1 MTGATCGAKSPLI
14 MLHINDLTFRMEGR
28 LLLDHVT
35 AAIPPGQRTGFVG
48 RNGTGKSTL
57 LKLITEEYGP
67 ETGSISYPKSWR
79 VGMVRQEVLAGPTS
93 LIDTVLA
100 ADIERAAL
108 LAEAETATDPHRI
121 ADIHTRLADMGAHAA
136 PAKAATILS
145 GLGFDEAAQA
155 RPCSDFSGGWR
166 MRVALAAVLFS
177 EPDLLLLDEPTNYL
191 DLEGTIWLEDYLRT
205 YPYTVLIVSHDRDLL
220 NNVAQNILHLEHK
233 KLSVYSGNY
242 DRFDKTRRE
251 KLMLQLSMKKKQDEA
266 RRHMES
272 FVERFKA
279 KASKARQ
286 AQSRMKAL
294 AKMQPIAD
302 VLQERVLPFHFPAPE
317 KPLASPIIR
326 LEHAS
331 VGYEPDKPVLK
342 GLDLR
347 IDHDDRIALLGA
359 NGNGKSTFAKLL
371 CDRLAVTAGHKFAS
385 KKMRIAYFA
394 QHQLDELNMGETPYE
409 HFRELM
415 PDATIAQVRARAGSY
430 GFGADKADTK
440 VEKLS
445 GGEKAR
451 LLFAIATFHKP
462 HMIILDEPT
471 NHLDVDSREAL
482 VMAINE
488 YDGAFILISH
498 DRHLVET
505 CADRLWL
512 VADGGV
518 TSYDGDLNDYRK
530 WLLDPARRVIP
541 LVAEDED
548 EAASEAPPARPSN
561 DKREA
566 RRLAA
571 QKREQMAPLR
581 KKAQAAEQEIVR
593 LQKAVAALDGK
604 LAEPKVAAD
613 AAAMA
618 ATAKERADTLK
629 ALAAAE
635 EKWLEASAAYENAM
649 ASD

>member
-1 MTGATCGAKSPLI
+1 

-28 LLLDHVT
+28 LLLDRVT

-57 LKLITEEYGP
+57 LKLITGEYGP
-67 ETGSISYPKSWR
+67 ESGGLSFPKNWR

-93 LIDTVLA
+93 LLDTVLA
-100 ADIERAAL
+100 ADIERSAL

-121 ADIHTRLADMGAHAA
+121 ADIHLRLADIGAHAA
-136 PAKAATILS
+136 PARAATILS
-145 GLGFDEAAQA
+145 GLGFDEAAQG
-155 RPCSDFSGGWR
+155 RPCADFSGGWR

-191 DLEGTIWLEDYLRT
+191 DLEGSIWLEEYLRT
-205 YPYTVLIVSHDRDLL
+205 YPHTVLIVSHDRDLL
-220 NNVAQNILHLEHK
+220 NNVAQNILQLEHK

-242 DRFDKTRRE
+242 DRFDRTRRE
-251 KLMLQLSMKKKQDEA
+251 KLMLQLSMKKKQEDA

-294 AKMQPIAD
+294 AKMEPIAD
-302 VLQERVLPFHFPAPE
+302 ILSERVLPFRFPAPD

-331 VGYEPDKPVLK
+331 VGYEPGKPVLK
-342 GLDLR
+342 NLDLR
-347 IDHDDRIALLGA
+347 IDQDDRIALLGA

-371 CDRLAVTAGHKFAS
+371 CDRLTVSAGHKYDS
-385 KKMRIAYFA
+385 KKLRIAYFA
-394 QHQLDELNMGETPYE
+394 QHQLDELNMGDTPYE
-409 HFRELM
+409 HFRELK
-415 PDATIAQVRARAGSY
+415 PDATQAQTRAIAGSY

-451 LLFAIATFHKP
+451 LLFAVATFHKP
-462 HMIILDEPT
+462 HIIILDEPT

-482 VMAINE
+482 VMAIND

-498 DRHLVET
+498 DRHLIET

-512 VADGGV
+512 VADGTV
-518 TSYDGDLNDYRK
+518 APYDGDLDDYRK
-530 WLLDPARRVIP
+530 WLLDPARRIKP
-541 LVAEDED
+541 LVAEDD
-548 EAASEAPPARPSN
+548 AVADAARAPRPSN
-561 DKREA
+561 DKKEA

-571 QKREQMAPLR
+571 QKREQLAPLK
-581 KKAQAAEQEIVR
+581 KKAQTAEQEIQR
-593 LQKAVAALDGK
+593 IQKIVDALDAK
-604 LAEPKVAAD
+604 LADPKVAGD
-613 AAAMA
+613 PAAMS
-618 ATAKERADTLK
+618 ATAKERAEALK
-629 ALAAAE
+629 ARARAE
-635 EKWLEASAAYENAM
+635 ELWLEASA
-649 ASD
+649 

>member
-1 MTGATCGAKSPLI
+1 

-35 AAIPPGQRTGFVG
+35 AAVPPGAKVGFVG

-57 LKLITEEYGP
+57 LKIITGEYQT
-67 ETGSISYPKSWR
+67 ETGGISFPKNWR

-93 LIDTVLA
+93 LLDTVLA
-100 ADIERAAL
+100 ADAERAAL
-108 LAEAETATDPHRI
+108 LDEAEHATDPHRI
-121 ADIHTRLADMGAHAA
+121 ADIHTRLADIGAHAA
-136 PAKAATILS
+136 PARAASILA

-155 RPCSDFSGGWR
+155 RPCADFSGGWR

-191 DLEGTIWLEDYLRT
+191 DLEGTIWLEDYLRA

-220 NNVAQNILHLEHK
+220 NNVAQGILHLENR
-233 KLSVYSGNY
+233 KLTFYSGNY
-242 DRFDKTRRE
+242 DRFDRTRRE
-251 KLMLQLSMKKKQDEA
+251 KLLLQMSMKKKQEDA
-266 RRHMES
+266 RRHMEA

-286 AQSRMKAL
+286 AQSRVKAL
-294 AKMQPIAD
+294 ARMEPIAD
-302 VLQERVLPFHFPAPE
+302 ILQERVMPFRFPAPD

-371 CDRLAVTAGHKFAS
+371 CDRLHVTGGHKYDS
-385 KKMRIAYFA
+385 KKLRIAYFA

-415 PDATIAQVRARAGSY
+415 PTATQAQVRATAGSY

-451 LLFAIATFHKP
+451 LLFAVQTYNKP
-462 HMIILDEPT
+462 HLIILDEPT

-482 VMAINE
+482 VMAINDYE
-488 YDGAFILISH
+488 GAFILISH
-498 DRHLVET
+498 DRHLIET

-512 VADGGV
+512 VADGTV
-518 TSYDGDLNDYRK
+518 APYEGDIDDYRK
-530 WLLDPARRVIP
+530 WLLDPARRVKP
-541 LVAEDED
+541 LVAEED
-548 EAASEAPPARPSN
+548 AEGTPRPAPRPAI
-561 DKREA
+561 DKKEA

-571 QKREQMAPLR
+571 QKREQFAPLK
-581 KKAQAAEQEIVR
+581 KKAQAAEKEIER
-593 LQKAVAALDGK
+593 LQAEVARLEAE
-604 LAEPKVAAD
+604 LASKPED
-613 AAAMA
+613 AARL
-618 ATAKERADTLK
+618 AKLRADTLK
-629 ALAAAE
+629 TLARAE
-635 EKWLEASAAYENAM
+635 EDWLAASAAYDEAM
-649 ASD
+649 AG

>member
-1 MTGATCGAKSPLI
+1 

-35 AAIPPGQRTGFVG
+35 AALPPGQKVGFVG

-57 LKLITEEYGP
+57 LKIITGEYGT
-67 ETGSISYPKSWR
+67 ETGGISYPKNWR

-93 LIDTVLA
+93 LLDTVLA
-100 ADIERAAL
+100 ADLERAAL

-121 ADIHTRLADMGAHAA
+121 AEIHTRLSDMGAHAA
-136 PAKAATILS
+136 PARAASILA
-145 GLGFDEAAQA
+145 GLGFDEDAQA
-155 RPCSDFSGGWR
+155 RPCADFSGGWR

-191 DLEGTIWLEDYLRT
+191 DLEGTIWLEDYLKT

-220 NNVAQNILHLEHK
+220 NNVAESILHLENK
-233 KLSVYSGNY
+233 KLTFYSGNY
-242 DRFDKTRRE
+242 DRFDRTRRE
-251 KLMLQLSMKKKQDEA
+251 KLLLQMSMKKKQEDA
-266 RRHMES
+266 RRHMEA

-294 AKMQPIAD
+294 AKMEPIAD
-302 VLQERVLPFHFPAPE
+302 IMSEKVMPFRFPAPE

-331 VGYEPDKPVLK
+331 VGYEPDKPVLTN
-342 GLDLR
+342 LDLR
-347 IDHDDRIALLGA
+347 IDQDDRIALLGA

-371 CDRLAVTAGHKFAS
+371 CERLQVTAGNKYAS
-385 KKMRIAYFA
+385 KKLRIAYFA
-394 QHQLDELNMGETPYE
+394 QHQLDELSMGDTPYE

-415 PDATIAQVRARAGSY
+415 PTGTQAQVRAVAGSY
-430 GFGADKADTK
+430 GFGADKADTP

-451 LLFAIATFHKP
+451 LLFAVATFHKP
-462 HMIILDEPT
+462 HIIILDEPT

-512 VADGGV
+512 VADGTV
-518 TSYDGDLNDYRK
+518 APYEGDLDDYRK
-530 WLLDPARRVIP
+530 WLLDPARRVKP
-541 LVAEDED
+541 MAADELEALEEEVA
-548 EAASEAPPARPSN
+548 APRPSN
-561 DKREA
+561 DKKEA

-571 QKREQMAPLR
+571 QKREQFAPLK
-581 KKAQAAEQEIVR
+581 KKAQALEKEVEKLQAEVT
-593 LQKAVAALDGK
+593 KLDAK
-604 LAEPKVAAD
+604 LADANAFEGKPDEAAKVAKARAD
-613 AAAMA
+613 AL
-618 ATAKERADTLK
+618 R

-635 EKWLEASAAYENAM
+635 DGWLEAVAAYDEAM
-649 ASD
+649 AS

>member
-1 MTGATCGAKSPLI
+1 

-28 LLLDHVT
+28 LLLDRVT

-57 LKLITEEYGP
+57 LKLITGEYGP
-67 ETGSISYPKSWR
+67 ESGSLSFPKNWR

-93 LIDTVLA
+93 LLDTVLA
-100 ADIERAAL
+100 ADIERSSL

-121 ADIHTRLADMGAHAA
+121 ADIHLRLADIGAHAA
-136 PAKAATILS
+136 PARAATILS
-145 GLGFDEAAQA
+145 GLGFDEAAQG
-155 RPCSDFSGGWR
+155 RPCADFSGGWR

-191 DLEGTIWLEDYLRT
+191 DLEGSIWLEDYLRT
-205 YPYTVLIVSHDRDLL
+205 YPHTVLIVSHDRDLL

-242 DRFDKTRRE
+242 DRFDRTRRE
-251 KLMLQLSMKKKQDEA
+251 KLMLQLSMKKKQEDA

-294 AKMQPIAD
+294 AKMEPIAD
-302 VLQERVLPFHFPAPE
+302 ILSERVLPFRFPAPD

-331 VGYEPDKPVLK
+331 VGYEPGKPVLK
-342 GLDLR
+342 NLDLR
-347 IDHDDRIALLGA
+347 IDQDDRIALLGA

-371 CDRLAVTAGHKFAS
+371 CDRLTVSAGHKYDS
-385 KKMRIAYFA
+385 KKLRIAYFA
-394 QHQLDELNMGETPYE
+394 QHQLDELNMGDTPYE
-409 HFRELM
+409 HFRELK
-415 PDATIAQVRARAGSY
+415 PDATQAQTRAIAGSY

-451 LLFAIATFHKP
+451 LLFAVATFHKP
-462 HMIILDEPT
+462 HIIILDEPT

-482 VMAINE
+482 VMAIND

-498 DRHLVET
+498 DRHLIET

-512 VADGGV
+512 VADGTV
-518 TSYDGDLNDYRK
+518 SPYDGDLDDYRK
-530 WLLDPARRVIP
+530 WLLDPARRIKP
-541 LVAEDED
+541 LVAEDETVAD
-548 EAASEAPPARPSN
+548 AARAPRPSN
-561 DKREA
+561 DKKEA

-571 QKREQMAPLR
+571 QKREQLAPLK
-581 KKAQAAEQEIVR
+581 KKAQSAEQEIQR
-593 LQKAVAALDGK
+593 IQKIVDALDAK
-604 LAEPKVAAD
+604 LADPKVAGD
-613 AAAMA
+613 PAAMS
-618 ATAKERADTLK
+618 ATAKERAEALK
-629 ALAAAE
+629 ARARAE
-635 EKWLEASAAYENAM
+635 ELWLEASATYEEAM
-649 ASD
+649 AE

>member
-1 MTGATCGAKSPLI
+1 

-35 AAIPPGQRTGFVG
+35 AAVPPGQRTGFVG

-57 LKLITEEYGP
+57 LKLITGEYTP
-67 ETGSISYPKSWR
+67 ETGGISFPKNWR
-79 VGMVRQEVLAGPTS
+79 IGMVRQEVLAGPTS
-93 LIDTVLA
+93 LLDTVLA
-100 ADIERAAL
+100 ADVERSAL

-121 ADIHTRLADMGAHAA
+121 AEIHTRLADMGAHAA
-136 PAKAATILS
+136 PARAATILS

-166 MRVALAAVLFS
+166 MRVALASVLFS

-191 DLEGTIWLEDYLRT
+191 DLEGTIWLEDYLRS

-233 KLSVYSGNY
+233 KLTVYSGNY
-242 DRFDKTRRE
+242 DRFDRTRRE
-251 KLMLQLSMKKKQDEA
+251 KLMLQLSMKKKQEDQ

-272 FVERFKA
+272 FIERFKA

-294 AKMQPIAD
+294 AKMEPIAD
-302 VLQERVLPFHFPAPE
+302 ILNERVLPFRFPAPD

-331 VGYEPDKPVLK
+331 VGYEPGKPVLK
-342 GLDLR
+342 DLDLR
-347 IDHDDRIALLGA
+347 IDQDDRIALLGA

-371 CDRLAVTAGHKFAS
+371 CDRLQVTGGHKYDS
-385 KKMRIAYFA
+385 KKLRIAYFA
-394 QHQLDELNMGETPYE
+394 QHQLDELNMGDTPYE
-409 HFRELM
+409 HFRELK
-415 PDATIAQVRARAGSY
+415 PDATQAQTRAIAGSY

-482 VMAINE
+482 VMAIND

-512 VADGGV
+512 VADGTV
-518 TSYDGDLNDYRK
+518 APYDGDLNDYRK
-530 WLLDPARRVIP
+530 WLLDPARRIKP
-541 LVAEDED
+541 LVAEED
-548 EAASEAPPARPSN
+548 ADVPPPPRPSN
-561 DKREA
+561 DKKEA

-571 QKREQMAPLR
+571 QKREQMAPLK
-581 KKAQAAEQEIVR
+581 KKAQTAEQEVGRIQKIVE
-593 LQKAVAALDGK
+593 ALTAK
-604 LAEPKVAAD
+604 LGDPKVAAD
-613 AAAMA
+613 PAATA
-618 ATAKERADTLK
+618 ATAKERADALK
-629 ALAAAE
+629 ALARAE
-635 EKWLEASAAYENAM
+635 EHWLEASSAYEEAM
-649 ASD
+649 AG

>member
-1 MTGATCGAKSPLI
+1 
-14 MLHINDLTFRMEGR
+14 MLHFNDLTFRMEGR
-28 LLLDHVT
+28 LLLDHVNG
-35 AAIPPGQRTGFVG
+35 AIPPGERVGFVG

-57 LKLITEEYGP
+57 LKIITGEYGT
-67 ETGSISYPKSWR
+67 ETGGISYPKNWR
-79 VGMVRQEVLAGPTS
+79 IGMVRQEAPAGPIT
-93 LIDTVLA
+93 LLDTVLA
-100 ADIERAAL
+100 ADTERASL
-108 LAEAETATDPHRI
+108 LEEAETATDPHRI
-121 ADIHTRLADMGAHAA
+121 AEIHTRLADMGAHAA
-136 PAKAATILS
+136 PARAASILA
-145 GLGFDEAAQA
+145 GLGFDDAAQA

-191 DLEGTIWLEDYLRT
+191 DLEGTIWLEDYLRH
-205 YPYTVLIVSHDRDLL
+205 YPHTVLIVSHDRDLL
-220 NNVAQNILHLEHK
+220 NNVAQAILHLEHK
-233 KLSVYSGNY
+233 KLTYYSGNY
-242 DRFDKTRRE
+242 DRFEKTRRE
-251 KLMLQLSMKKKQDEA
+251 KLLLQMSMKKKQEDA
-266 RRHMES
+266 RRHMEA

-294 AKMQPIAD
+294 AKMEPVAD
-302 VLQERVLPFHFPAPE
+302 ILSERVMPFRFPAPE
-317 KPLASPIIR
+317 KPLSSPIIR

-331 VGYEPDKPVLK
+331 VGYEPDKPVLS

-347 IDHDDRIALLGA
+347 IDQDDRIALLGA

-371 CDRLAVTAGHKFAS
+371 CDRLRVSAGHKYDS
-385 KKMRIAYFA
+385 KKLRIAYFA
-394 QHQLDELNMGETPYE
+394 QHQLDELSMGETPYE

-415 PDATIAQVRARAGSY
+415 PDATQAQVRAMAGSY
-430 GFGADKADTK
+430 GFGADKADTN

-462 HMIILDEPT
+462 HLIILDEPT

-512 VADGGV
+512 VADGTV
-518 TSYDGDLNDYRK
+518 APYEGDLDDYRK
-530 WLLDPARRVIP
+530 WLLDPARRARPIAP
-541 LVAEDED
+541 DEEEAED
-548 EAASEAPPARPSN
+548 APAPAPRPSH
-561 DKREA
+561 DKKEA

-571 QKREQMAPLR
+571 KKREQFAPLK
-581 KKAQAAEQEIVR
+581 KKAQAAEKEIER
-593 LQKAVAALDGK
+593 CQAEVAKIDAR
-604 LAEPKVAAD
+604 LAEPGLFDRDPDKANELAKARAD
-613 AAAMA
+613 AL
-618 ATAKERADTLK
+618 RAVD
-629 ALAAAE
+629 AAE
-635 EKWLEASAAYENAM
+635 EAWLEASSAYEEAM
-649 ASD
+649 AAE

>member
-1 MTGATCGAKSPLI
+1 

-28 LLLDHVT
+28 LLLDHCT
-35 AAIPPGQRTGFVG
+35 AAVPPGQRTGFVG

-57 LKLITEEYGP
+57 LKLITGEYGP
-67 ETGSISYPKSWR
+67 ETGGISLPKNWR
-79 VGMVRQEVLAGPTS
+79 IGMVRQEVLAGPTS

-100 ADIERAAL
+100 ADAERAAL
-108 LAEAETATDPHRI
+108 LAEAETASDPHRI
-121 ADIHTRLADMGAHAA
+121 AEIHTRLADMGAHAA

-155 RPCSDFSGGWR
+155 RPCADFSGGWR

-191 DLEGTIWLEDYLRT
+191 DLEGTVWLEDYLRS

-220 NNVAQNILHLEHK
+220 NNVAQNILHLEHR
-233 KLSVYSGNY
+233 KLSIYSGNY
-242 DRFDKTRRE
+242 DRFDRTRRE

-294 AKMQPIAD
+294 ARMQPIAD
-302 VLQERVLPFHFPAPE
+302 VLQERVLPFHFPVPE
-317 KPLASPIIR
+317 RPLASPIIR

-331 VGYEPDKPVLK
+331 VGYEPGKPVLK
-342 GLDLR
+342 DLDLR

-371 CDRLAVTAGHKFAS
+371 CDRLQVTAGHKFAS

-415 PDATIAQVRARAGSY
+415 PDATQAQVRARAGSY

-488 YDGAFILISH
+488 YEGAFILISH

-512 VADGGV
+512 VADGSV
-518 TSYDGDLNDYRK
+518 SSYDGDLDDYRK
-530 WLLDPARRVIP
+530 WLLDPARRIKP
-541 LVAEDED
+541 IVAEDD
-548 EAASEAPPARPSN
+548 ADADAQPPAPRPSN
-561 DKREA
+561 DKKEA

-571 QKREQMAPLR
+571 QKREQMAPLK
-581 KKAQAAEQEIVR
+581 KKAKAAEHDIAR
-593 LQKAVAALDGK
+593 LQKAIEVLDGK
-604 LAEPKVAAD
+604 LADPKVAGD
-613 AAAMA
+613 AAATT
-618 ATAKERADTLK
+618 ATAKERGEALK
-629 ALAAAE
+629 ALARAE
-635 EKWLEASAAYENAM
+635 ERWLEASATYEDAM
-649 ASD
+649 AAD

>member
-1 MTGATCGAKSPLI
+1 

-35 AAIPPGQRTGFVG
+35 AAVPPGAKVGFVG

-57 LKLITEEYGP
+57 LKIITGEYHT
-67 ETGSISYPKSWR
+67 ETGGISYPKNWR

-93 LIDTVLA
+93 LLDTVLA
-100 ADIERAAL
+100 ADAERASL
-108 LAEAETATDPHRI
+108 LEEAEHATDPHRI
-121 ADIHTRLADMGAHAA
+121 AEIHTRLADMGAHAA
-136 PAKAATILS
+136 PARAATILA

-177 EPDLLLLDEPTNYL
+177 EPDLLLLDEPPTYL
-191 DLEGTIWLEDYLRT
+191 DLEGPFGLGDYLRP
-205 YPYTVLIVSHDRDLL
+205 YPYTVLIVGHDRDLL
-220 NNVAQNILHLEHK
+220 NNVAEAILHLENK
-233 KLSVYSGNY
+233 KLTFYSGNY
-242 DRFDKTRRE
+242 DRFDRTRRE
-251 KLMLQLSMKKKQDEA
+251 KLLLQMSMKKKQEDA

-294 AKMQPIAD
+294 AKMEPIAD
-302 VLQERVLPFHFPAPE
+302 ILQERVMPFRFPAPD

-342 GLDLR
+342 DLDLR
-347 IDHDDRIALLGA
+347 IDQDDRIALLGA

-371 CDRLAVTAGHKFAS
+371 CDRLHVTAGHKYDS
-385 KKMRIAYFA
+385 KKLRIAYFA

-415 PDATIAQVRARAGSY
+415 PDATQAQVRAVAGSY
-430 GFGADKADTK
+430 GFGADKADTN

-451 LLFAIATFHKP
+451 LLFAVQTFNKP
-462 HMIILDEPT
+462 HLIILDEPT

-482 VMAINE
+482 VMAIND
-488 YDGAFILISH
+488 YDGAIILISH

-518 TSYDGDLNDYRK
+518 HPYDGDLNDYRK
-530 WLLDPARRVIP
+530 WLLDPARRIKP
-541 LVAEDED
+541 LTAEEEE
-548 EAASEAPPARPSN
+548 EAAARPAPKPQI
-561 DKREA
+561 DKKEA

-571 QKREQMAPLR
+571 QKREQFAPLK
-581 KKAQAAEQEIVR
+581 KKAQAAEKEVER
-593 LQKAVAALDGK
+593 LQAEVAK
-604 LAEPKVAAD
+604 LEADLAAKPDEAARLAKLRAD
-613 AAAMA
+613 A
-618 ATAKERADTLK
+618 LK
-629 ALAAAE
+629 ALTRAE
-635 EKWLEASAAYENAM
+635 EDWLEASAAYDDAM
-649 ASD
+649 AD

>member
-1 MTGATCGAKSPLI
+1 

-28 LLLDHVT
+28 LLLERVT
-35 AAIPPGQRTGFVG
+35 AALPPGTRTGFVG

-57 LKLITEEYGP
+57 LRIITGELTP
-67 ETGSISYPKSWR
+67 ESGSISWPKSWR
-79 VGMVRQEVLAGPTS
+79 VGMVTQEAPSGPIT
-93 LIDTVLA
+93 LLDTVLA
-100 ADIERAAL
+100 ADKERTSL

-121 ADIHTRLADMGAHAA
+121 ADIHTRLADMGAHAS
-136 PAKAATILS
+136 PAKAATILA

-191 DLEGTIWLEDYLRT
+191 DLEGTIWLEDYLRS

-220 NNVAQNILHLEHK
+220 NNVADGILHLEHK
-233 KLSVYSGNY
+233 KLTYYSGNY
-242 DRFDKTRRE
+242 DRFDRTRRE
-251 KLMLQLSMKKKQDEA
+251 RLMLQMSMKKKQDDQ

-272 FVERFKA
+272 FIERFKA

-294 AKMQPIAD
+294 AKMEPIAD
-302 VLQERVLPFHFPAPE
+302 IMNERVLPFHFPVPE

-331 VGYEPDKPVLK
+331 VGYEPGKPVLR

-347 IDHDDRIALLGA
+347 IDQDDRIALLGA

-371 CDRLAVTAGHKFAS
+371 CDRLRVDAGHKYAS
-385 KKMRIAYFA
+385 KKLRIAYFA
-394 QHQLDELNMGETPYE
+394 QHQLDELNMGDTPYE

-430 GFGADKADTK
+430 GFGADKADTR

-512 VADGGV
+512 VADGTV
-518 TSYDGDLNDYRK
+518 APYDGDLDDYRK
-530 WLLDPARRVIP
+530 WLLDPARRVRP
-541 LVAEDED
+541 LVAEDNAD
-548 EAASEAPPARPSN
+548 ADAPPPAPRPSN

-571 QKREQMAPLR
+571 QKREQMAPLK
-581 KKAQAAEQEIVR
+581 KKAQAAEQEIAR
-593 LQKAVAALDGK
+593 IQKIIDALDAR
-604 LAEPKVAAD
+604 LADPAVTADPAAVS
-613 AAAMA
+613 AAS
-618 ATAKERADTLK
+618 KERAE
-629 ALAAAE
+629 ALRARARAE
-635 EKWLEASAAYENAM
+635 ELWLEASASYEEAM
-649 ASD
+649 AAAD

>member
-1 MTGATCGAKSPLI
+1 

-28 LLLDHVT
+28 LLLDRVT

-57 LKLITEEYGP
+57 LKLITGEYGP
-67 ETGSISYPKSWR
+67 ESGSLSFPKNWR

-93 LIDTVLA
+93 LLDTVLA
-100 ADIERAAL
+100 ADIERSSL

-121 ADIHTRLADMGAHAA
+121 ADIHLRLADIGAHAA
-136 PAKAATILS
+136 PARAATILS
-145 GLGFDEAAQA
+145 GLGFDEAAQG
-155 RPCSDFSGGWR
+155 RPCADFSGGWR

-191 DLEGTIWLEDYLRT
+191 DLEGSIWLEEYLRT
-205 YPYTVLIVSHDRDLL
+205 YPHTVLIVSHDRDLL

-242 DRFDKTRRE
+242 DRFDRTRRE
-251 KLMLQLSMKKKQDEA
+251 KLMLQLSMKKKQEDA

-294 AKMQPIAD
+294 AKMEPIAD
-302 VLQERVLPFHFPAPE
+302 ILSERVLPFRFPAPD

-331 VGYEPDKPVLK
+331 VGYEPGKPVLK
-342 GLDLR
+342 NLDLR
-347 IDHDDRIALLGA
+347 IDQDDRIALLGA

-371 CDRLAVTAGHKFAS
+371 CDRLTVSAGHKYDS
-385 KKMRIAYFA
+385 KKLRIAYFA
-394 QHQLDELNMGETPYE
+394 QHQLDELNMGDTPYE
-409 HFRELM
+409 HFRELK
-415 PDATIAQVRARAGSY
+415 PDATQAQTRAIAGSY

-451 LLFAIATFHKP
+451 LLFAVATFHKP
-462 HMIILDEPT
+462 HIIILDEPT

-482 VMAINE
+482 VMAIND

-498 DRHLVET
+498 DRHLIET

-512 VADGGV
+512 VADGTV
-518 TSYDGDLNDYRK
+518 SPYDGDLDDYRK
-530 WLLDPARRVIP
+530 WLLDPARRIKP
-541 LVAEDED
+541 LVAEDD
-548 EAASEAPPARPSN
+548 AVADAARAPRPSN
-561 DKREA
+561 DKKEA

-571 QKREQMAPLR
+571 QKREQLAPLKR
-581 KKAQAAEQEIVR
+581 KAQTAEQEIQR
-593 LQKAVAALDGK
+593 IQKIVDALDAK
-604 LAEPKVAAD
+604 LADPKVAGD
-613 AAAMA
+613 PAAMS
-618 ATAKERADTLK
+618 ATAKERAEALK
-629 ALAAAE
+629 ARARAE
-635 EKWLEASAAYENAM
+635 ELWLEASATYEEAM
-649 ASD
+649 AD

>member
-1 MTGATCGAKSPLI
+1 

-28 LLLDHVT
+28 LLLDRVT

-57 LKLITEEYGP
+57 LKLITGEYGP
-67 ETGSISYPKSWR
+67 ETGSVSFPKSWR
-79 VGMVRQEVLAGPTS
+79 IGMVRQEVLAGPIS

-100 ADIERAAL
+100 ADVERSSL
-108 LAEAETATDPHRI
+108 LTEAETATDPHRI

-145 GLGFDEAAQA
+145 GLGFDEAAQT

-191 DLEGTIWLEDYLRT
+191 DLEGTIWLEDYLRS
-205 YPYTVLIVSHDRDLL
+205 YPYTVLIVSHDKDLL
-220 NNVAQNILHLEHK
+220 NNVAQNILHLENQ
-233 KLSVYSGNY
+233 KLSFYSGNY
-242 DRFDKTRRE
+242 DRFDRTRRE

-294 AKMQPIAD
+294 AKMEPIAD
-302 VLQERVLPFHFPAPE
+302 VLQERVLPFRFPAPE

-331 VGYEPDKPVLK
+331 IGYEPGKPVLQN
-342 GLDLR
+342 LDLR

-371 CDRLAVTAGHKFAS
+371 CDRLQVTSGNKFAS

-409 HFRELM
+409 HFRELK
-415 PDATIAQVRARAGSY
+415 PDATQAQARAIAGSY

-462 HMIILDEPT
+462 HIIILDEPT

-488 YDGAFILISH
+488 YDGAIILISH

-512 VADGGV
+512 VADGSV
-518 TSYDGDLNDYRK
+518 APYEGDLNDYRK
-530 WLLDPARRVIP
+530 WLLDPARRVKP
-541 LVAEDED
+541 LTADAEED
-548 EAASEAPPARPSN
+548 GTAEAPPPRPSI

-571 QKREQMAPLR
+571 QKREQMAPL
-581 KKAQAAEQEIVR
+581 KKKTQAAEKEIAR
-593 LQKAVAALDGK
+593 LQKLVEELDAK
-604 LAEPKVAAD
+604 LADPKVAGD
-613 AAAMA
+613 TNAMT
-618 ATAKERADTLK
+618 ATAKERADMLK
-629 ALAAAE
+629 AVAKAE
-635 EKWLEASAAYENAM
+635 VVWLEASTAYEEAM
-649 ASD
+649 AAD

>member
-1 MTGATCGAKSPLI
+1 

-35 AAIPPGQRTGFVG
+35 AALPPGQRTGFVG

-57 LKLITEEYGP
+57 LKLITGVYGP
-67 ETGSISYPKSWR
+67 ETGSISYPKNWR
-79 VGMVRQEVLAGPTS
+79 VGMVTQEAPSGPIT
-93 LIDTVLA
+93 LLDTVLA
-100 ADIERAAL
+100 ADKERASL
-108 LAEAETATDPHRI
+108 LAEAETATDAHRI
-121 ADIHTRLADMGAHAA
+121 AEIHTRLADMGAHAA
-136 PAKAATILS
+136 PARAASILA

-155 RPCSDFSGGWR
+155 RPCADFSGGWR

-191 DLEGTIWLEDYLRT
+191 DLEGTIWLEEYLRA
-205 YPYTVLIVSHDRDLL
+205 YPFTVFIVSHDRDLL

-233 KLSVYSGNY
+233 KLTFYSGNY
-242 DRFDKTRRE
+242 DRFDRTRRE
-251 KLMLQLSMKKKQDEA
+251 KLLLQMSMKKKQEDA

-294 AKMQPIAD
+294 AKMEPIAD
-302 VLQERVLPFHFPAPE
+302 ILNERVMPFRFPAPE

-331 VGYEPDKPVLK
+331 VGYEPDKPVLT

-371 CDRLAVTAGHKFAS
+371 CDRLQVTAGHKYDS
-385 KKMRIAYFA
+385 KKLRIAYFA
-394 QHQLDELNMGETPYE
+394 QHQLDELNMGETPYD
-409 HFRELM
+409 HFRELV
-415 PDATIAQVRARAGSY
+415 PNATQAQVRAIAGSY
-430 GFGADKADTK
+430 GFGVDKADTN

-451 LLFAIATFHKP
+451 LLFAVQTYHRP
-462 HMIILDEPT
+462 HLIILDEPT

-482 VMAINE
+482 VMAINDYE
-488 YDGAFILISH
+488 GAFILISH

-512 VADGGV
+512 VADGSV
-518 TSYDGDLNDYRK
+518 RSYDGDLDDYKK
-530 WLLDPARRVIP
+530 WLLDPARKIKP
-541 LVAEDED
+541 ISEEIDED
-548 EAASEAPPARPSN
+548 APAPAPRPN
-561 DKREA
+561 HDKKEA
-566 RRLAA
+566 RRIAA
-571 QKREQMAPLR
+571 QKREQNAPLK
-581 KKAQAAEQEIVR
+581 KKAQAAEKEVEK
-593 LQKAVAALDGK
+593 LQAE
-604 LAEPKVAAD
+604 LARVDKTLGD
-613 AAAMA
+613 AAALEGKPDE
-618 ATAKERADTLK
+618 ATRLAKSRADILRQ
-629 ALAAAE
+629 LAKAE
-635 EKWLEASAAYENAM
+635 ETWLGAIAAYEEAM
-649 ASD
+649 GVEA

>member
-1 MTGATCGAKSPLI
+1 

-28 LLLDHVT
+28 LLLDRVT

-57 LKLITEEYGP
+57 LKLITGEYGP
-67 ETGSISYPKSWR
+67 ESGGLSFPKNWR

-93 LIDTVLA
+93 LLDTVLA
-100 ADIERAAL
+100 ADIERSSL

-121 ADIHTRLADMGAHAA
+121 ADIHLRLADIGAHAA
-136 PAKAATILS
+136 PARAATILS
-145 GLGFDEAAQA
+145 GLGFDEAAQG
-155 RPCSDFSGGWR
+155 RPCADFSGGWR

-191 DLEGTIWLEDYLRT
+191 DLEGSIWLEEYLRT
-205 YPYTVLIVSHDRDLL
+205 YPHTVLIVSHDRDLL

-242 DRFDKTRRE
+242 DRFDRTRRE
-251 KLMLQLSMKKKQDEA
+251 KLMLQLSMKKKQEDA

-294 AKMQPIAD
+294 AKMEPIAD
-302 VLQERVLPFHFPAPE
+302 ILSERVLPFRFPAPD

-331 VGYEPDKPVLK
+331 VGYEPGKPVLK
-342 GLDLR
+342 NLDLR
-347 IDHDDRIALLGA
+347 IDQDDRIALLGA

-371 CDRLAVTAGHKFAS
+371 CDRLTVSAGHKYDS
-385 KKMRIAYFA
+385 KKLRIAYFA
-394 QHQLDELNMGETPYE
+394 QHQLDELNMGDTPYE
-409 HFRELM
+409 HFRELK
-415 PDATIAQVRARAGSY
+415 PDATQAQTRAIAGSY

-451 LLFAIATFHKP
+451 LLFAVATFHKP
-462 HMIILDEPT
+462 HIIILDEPT

-482 VMAINE
+482 VMAIND

-498 DRHLVET
+498 DRHLIET

-512 VADGGV
+512 VADGTV
-518 TSYDGDLNDYRK
+518 SPYDGDLDDYRK
-530 WLLDPARRVIP
+530 WLLDPARRIKP
-541 LVAEDED
+541 LVAEDD
-548 EAASEAPPARPSN
+548 AVADATRAPRPSN
-561 DKREA
+561 DKKEA

-571 QKREQMAPLR
+571 QKREQLAPLK
-581 KKAQAAEQEIVR
+581 KKAQTAEQEIQR
-593 LQKAVAALDGK
+593 IQKIVDALDAK
-604 LAEPKVAAD
+604 LADPKVAGD
-613 AAAMA
+613 PAAMS
-618 ATAKERADTLK
+618 ATAKERAEALK
-629 ALAAAE
+629 ARARAE
-635 EKWLEASAAYENAM
+635 ELWLEASATYEEAM
-649 ASD
+649 AE

>member
-1 MTGATCGAKSPLI
+1 

-35 AAIPPGQRTGFVG
+35 AALPPGQKVGFVG

-57 LKLITEEYGP
+57 LKIITGEYGT
-67 ETGSISYPKSWR
+67 ETGGISYPKNWR

-93 LIDTVLA
+93 LLDTVLA
-100 ADIERAAL
+100 ADLERASL
-108 LAEAETATDPHRI
+108 LAEAETATDPNRI
-121 ADIHTRLADMGAHAA
+121 AEIHTRLSDMGAHAA
-136 PAKAATILS
+136 PARAASILA
-145 GLGFDEAAQA
+145 GLGFDEDAQA
-155 RPCSDFSGGWR
+155 RPCADFSGGWR

-191 DLEGTIWLEDYLRT
+191 DLEGTIWLEDYLKT

-220 NNVAQNILHLEHK
+220 NNVAESILHLENK
-233 KLSVYSGNY
+233 KLTFYSGNY
-242 DRFDKTRRE
+242 DRFDRTRRE
-251 KLMLQLSMKKKQDEA
+251 KLLLQMSMKKKQEDA
-266 RRHMES
+266 RRHMEA

-294 AKMQPIAD
+294 AKMEPIAD
-302 VLQERVLPFHFPAPE
+302 IMSERVMPFRFPAPE

-331 VGYEPDKPVLK
+331 VGYEPEKPVLTN
-342 GLDLR
+342 LDLR
-347 IDHDDRIALLGA
+347 IDQDDRIALLGA

-371 CDRLAVTAGHKFAS
+371 CERLQVTGGHKYAS
-385 KKMRIAYFA
+385 KKLRIAYFA
-394 QHQLDELNMGETPYE
+394 QHQLDELSMGDTPYE

-415 PDATIAQVRARAGSY
+415 PTGTQAQVRAMAGSY
-430 GFGADKADTK
+430 GFGADKADTP

-451 LLFAIATFHKP
+451 LLFAVATFHKP
-462 HMIILDEPT
+462 HIIILDEPT

-512 VADGGV
+512 VADGTV
-518 TSYDGDLNDYRK
+518 APYEGDLDDYRK
-530 WLLDPARRVIP
+530 WLLDPARRVKP
-541 LVAEDED
+541 MAADELEAMEEEVA
-548 EAASEAPPARPSN
+548 APRPSN
-561 DKREA
+561 DKKEA

-571 QKREQMAPLR
+571 QKREQFAPLK
-581 KKAQAAEQEIVR
+581 KKAQALEKEVEKLQAEVT
-593 LQKAVAALDGK
+593 KLDAK
-604 LAEPKVAAD
+604 LADANAFEGKPDEAAKVAKARAD
-613 AAAMA
+613 AL
-618 ATAKERADTLK
+618 R

-635 EKWLEASAAYENAM
+635 DGWLEAVAAYDEAM
-649 ASD
+649 AS